1 MTQREQALVE
11 LAGLGPNHPGRPALQ
26 AEIAETNKELT
37 NLDQSSLERARTMLA
52 DSEEAT
58 TSVDIS
64 EAQSN
69 LDQMQSAE
77 KGIEKELEGVK
88 STAAIFGAK
97 YSQAVSVQERLE
109 REHKDLQ
116 DLQERMSMLRL
127 KTQAPGVVA
136 LEAAAMVPD
145 IPLNSKRQ
153 TDLHGIRA
161 RFARAGC
168 SGTDRDRLD

>member
-1 MTQREQALVE
+1 
-11 LAGLGPNHPGRPALQ
+11 
-26 AEIAETNKELT
+26 
-37 NLDQSSLERARTMLA
+37 MLA

-88 STAAIFGAK
+88 STASVFGGK

-109 REHKDLQ
+109 RQHKDLQ

-136 LEAAAMVPD
+136 LEAAAMEPD
-145 IPLNSKRQ
+145 IPLSSRRRLIFVVFVLGSLMLGVAVP
-153 TDLHGIRA
+153 TAIDLIDRRLKTADEFEAVLGFPPLGVA
-161 RFARAGC
+161 MANGAGRNRC
-168 SGTDRDRLD
+168 AE

>member
-1 MTQREQALVE
+1 MVPTILV
-11 LAGLGPNHPGRPALQ
+11 ARRSKPQ
-26 AEIAETNKELT
+26 IAETNKELA

-88 STAAIFGAK
+88 STAAIF
-97 YSQAVSVQERLE
+97 R
-109 REHKDLQ
+109 RE
-116 DLQERMSMLRL
+116 
-127 KTQAPGVVA
+127 
-136 LEAAAMVPD
+136 
-145 IPLNSKRQ
+145 I
-153 TDLHGIRA
+153 
-161 RFARAGC
+161 
-168 SGTDRDRLD
+168 